1 MAGQNYVTGETNQ
14 VDHLVILQKSDAID
28 PTASNPATIGEITL
42 KEMLQFMVETFR
54 VYWIID
60 DDGNLRLEHISA
72 WRSQS
77 GLNLTTYS
85 EDRLIEPLAYA
96 STSDESPRV
105 ERLKWAEAQSR
116 DFVGK
121 DIVYSGPCV
130 ASDNEKSWNAA
141 PFTSDIAYI

>member
-1 MAGQNYVTGETNQ
+1 MTDVVSDFFEWSPIGDTPGYVAGQNYVTGETNQ

-72 WRSQS
+72 
-77 GLNLTTYS
+77 
-85 EDRLIEPLAYA
+85 
-96 STSDESPRV
+96 
-105 ERLKWAEAQSR
+105 
-116 DFVGK
+116 
-121 DIVYSGPCV
+121 
-130 ASDNEKSWNAA
+130 
-141 PFTSDIAYI
+141 